1 MQFKY
6 DVRTIVPICCVLN
19 WIILRHLLF
28 RILEETIFK
37 RPDTIYQ
44 NWIMNYLWC
53 ICTLCWRFFASSFWL
68 LVLRMNKINLAL
80 MYEWFFVMHK
90 KNVAKKFN
98 IILEMI
104 WKGILLFCIGK
115 HNVFSDDNF
124 FLMIAWLRRY
134 FILTYITKCNVPQK
148 QPNSKTIAISRKN
161 WESE

>member
-1 MQFKY
+1 MYHYPMNIRSKKSNVEIMAPLIAIQI
-6 DVRTIVPICCVLN
+6 RTIVPICCVMN
-19 WIILRHLLF
+19 WVLLRHLLF

-90 KNVAKKFN
+90 KNVAKNSISF
-98 IILEMI
+98 
-104 WKGILLFCIGK
+104 WKCWFEK
-115 HNVFSDDNF
+115 ESYF
-124 FLMIAWLRRY
+124 FALANTM
-134 FILTYITKCNVPQK
+134 
-148 QPNSKTIAISRKN
+148 SSRMTTFF
-161 WESE
+161 